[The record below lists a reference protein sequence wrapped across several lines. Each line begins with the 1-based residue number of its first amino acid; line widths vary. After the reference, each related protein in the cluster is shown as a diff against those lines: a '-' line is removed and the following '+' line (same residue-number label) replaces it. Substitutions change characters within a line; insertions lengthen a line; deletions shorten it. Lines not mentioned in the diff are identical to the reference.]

1 MSKRLPDLVKSA
13 FQKAKSTNDL
23 TYYPTQVVDISVSSL
38 PFQLRFSPSLA
49 FKPKGPPKS
58 PTTTKP
64 FDPFAYSP
72 LPKLYITDLSPTHY
86 LVLNKFAITEEHFIL
101 ATREFKPQ
109 THVLER
115 ADLEG
120 ALECVKAF
128 RDNGGLFVFFN
139 GGEHSGASQPHRH
152 LQMLPVQRMKD
163 GLREGSPW
171 EVLASKLGEAP
182 FQTFAEKI
190 SLEVS
195 GEDLYAA
202 YLRLY
207 RKACEASG
215 VQGDVTPDGEA
226 KISYNLAMTED
237 VLVVCPRVAEGGV
250 INDFNGQEVGK
261 LSLNGTMLA
270 GTALVKSEAEW
281 DALKENP
288 QTVTNIL
295 KGVGLPKL

>member
-49 FKPKGPPKS
+49 SKPKGPPKS
-58 PTTTKP
+58 ATTKP

-72 LPKLYITDLSPTHY
+72 LPKLFIADLSPTHY

-101 ATREFKPQ
+101 ATKEFKPQ

-128 RDNGGLFVFFN
+128 KDDGGLFVFFN

-152 LQMLPVQRMKD
+152 LQLLPVQRMKD
-163 GLREGSPW
+163 GLREDSPW
-171 EVLASKLGEAP
+171 EVLTSKLDEAP

-190 SLEVS
+190 SLKVS
-195 GEDLYAA
+195 GEELYAA
-202 YLRLY
+202 YLRLHH
-207 RKACEASG
+207 KACEAAG
-215 VQGDVTPDGEA
+215 VQGDVAAGGEA

-250 INDFNGQEVGK
+250 IADSNGQEVGK

-281 DALKENP
+281 DALNQNP